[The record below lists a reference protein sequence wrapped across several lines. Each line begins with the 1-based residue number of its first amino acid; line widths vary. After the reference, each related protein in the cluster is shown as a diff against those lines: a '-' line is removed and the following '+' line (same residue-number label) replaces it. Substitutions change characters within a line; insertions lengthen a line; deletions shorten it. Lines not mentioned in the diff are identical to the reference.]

1 MKTFIR
7 ILSITTFILLLILAV
22 IIFLPLDLGIPNF
35 YTNQAVVP
43 DNQDEIDNLANRLI
57 LQENR
62 TKVLNIYLED
72 LLRRFREAQIY
83 LEEME

>member
-1 MKTFIR
+1 
-7 ILSITTFILLLILAV
+7 
-22 IIFLPLDLGIPNF
+22 
-35 YTNQAVVP
+35 
-43 DNQDEIDNLANRLI
+43 

>member
-7 ILSITTFILLLILAV
+7 ILSITTFILVIILAV
-22 IIFLPLDLGIPNF
+22 IIFIPLDLGIPNF

-43 DNQDEIDNLANRLI
+43 GNQDEIDNLANRLI

-83 LEEME
+83 LEEM